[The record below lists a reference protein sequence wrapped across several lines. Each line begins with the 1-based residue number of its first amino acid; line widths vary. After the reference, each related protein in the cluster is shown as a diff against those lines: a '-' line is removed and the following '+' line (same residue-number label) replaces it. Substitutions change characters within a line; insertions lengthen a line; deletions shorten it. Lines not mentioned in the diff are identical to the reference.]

1 MVNDEFRIQV
11 RPKPISY
18 FKPIPTPVKDNAF
31 FHSGRQQNR
40 TENKHTNIPQ
50 KDYIPAL

>member
-1 MVNDEFRIQV
+1 MYDLQEKININMVNDEFRIQV

-31 FHSGRQQNR
+31 FHSGRQ
-40 TENKHTNIPQ
+40 
-50 KDYIPAL
+50 